1 MSRKR
6 VIEKAL
12 TDYGC
17 HTEHLTSFELADVIN
32 LELRLLSIR
41 WHLEYDIEHDAFIMT
56 KGAWY
61 K

>member
-1 MSRKR
+1 MNRKSA
-6 VIEKAL
+6 ISKAL
-12 TDYGC
+12 SEYGC

-32 LELRLLSIR
+32 LELRLLGIR
-41 WHLEYDIEHDAFIMT
+41 WHLEYDAFIMT

>member
-1 MSRKR
+1 MNCKSAIR
-6 VIEKAL
+6 KAL
-12 TDYGC
+12 LEYGC

-32 LELRLLSIR
+32 LELRLLGIR
-41 WHLEYDIEHDAFIMT
+41 WHLEYDLEHDAFIMT